1 MFIHSNSLIW
11 RITKRVGVLLLITTA
26 IICSVYLFT
35 FYHILQ
41 NNLNDQQ
48 EEMVTLIE
56 SNFDSNIGEAN
67 IVLDRLFR
75 AINFS
80 YFLDT
85 NNNLSTR
92 DISFFT
98 YNLERALTSNR
109 ILYEGKFSNITVY
122 SSNELLHIENR
133 MWSRPLHVLLD
144 DPNFS
149 SVLQSDEFTVIGTA
163 NEGNEVT
170 LPIFRKIYTHNP
182 RRLVGV
188 VEIKVPIRIL
198 LDYDAVTTSSEFD
211 VVVLCDQ
218 TGDFIY
224 GSSEFSYESR
234 ILLRDRIQERILS
247 GLIQL
252 DGVSY
257 IQSLRNH
264 PTVGIYF
271 GILTPRSSIYWNL
284 MTQVVVI
291 ILISLILYVTLLV
304 VIFTLLKNDLKRIL
318 LLDSKMQ
325 QVGEGNF
332 EVVIQEDQVQDEISR
347 ITRTFNEMASRLTQV
362 IKEKLQQEQVL
373 QEAELKSLHAQINPH
388 FLYNTLETMRMQ
400 CEIDEYYTHGNN
412 LKLLSDLFRYSIRWG
427 NKEAPF
433 IMEWDNLVNYL
444 KIMQLRFGED
454 ISYDLQYEYDMDDV
468 LVPKMLLQP
477 LVENSFGHGFKEML
491 PPWRLSV
498 HVTKEEENMSIVI
511 CDNGTGIE
519 KERLIELQGYL
530 SQETTDSEYRS
541 NQESI
546 GLMNTKQRLRMICG
560 DQSNIEIDSE
570 YGEGTTIVIT
580 IPL

>member
-1 MFIHSNSLIW
+1 VVS
-11 RITKRVGVLLLITTA
+11 
-26 IICSVYLFT
+26 
-35 FYHILQ
+35 
-41 NNLNDQQ
+41 
-48 EEMVTLIE
+48 E
-56 SNFDSNIGEAN
+56 SNETYHEGFLSIIEALSYGEDAL
-67 IVLDRLFR
+67 IDPTFVQESEATKLLQEGEVLGIYRLTE
-75 AINFS
+75 
-80 YFLDT
+80 D
-85 NNNLSTR
+85 
-92 DISFFT
+92 
-98 YNLERALTSNR
+98 
-109 ILYEGKFSNITVY
+109 GV
-122 SSNELLHIENR
+122 
-133 MWSRPLHVLLD
+133 
-144 DPNFS
+144 
-149 SVLQSDEFTVIGTA
+149 
-163 NEGNEVT
+163 
-170 LPIFRKIYTHNP
+170 
-182 RRLVGV
+182 RLVVANQGIRQSILV
-188 VEIKVPIRIL
+188 MIADRNVQVE
-198 LDYDAVTTSSEFD
+198 AT
-211 VVVLCDQ
+211 
-218 TGDFIY
+218 
-224 GSSEFSYESR
+224 
-234 ILLRDRIQERILS
+234 
-247 GLIQL
+247 
-252 DGVSY
+252 
-257 IQSLRNH
+257 
-264 PTVGIYF
+264 
-271 GILTPRSSIYWNL
+271 
-284 MTQVVVI
+284 
-291 ILISLILYVTLLV
+291 
-304 VIFTLLKNDLKRIL
+304 
-318 LLDSKMQ
+318 
-325 QVGEGNF
+325 
-332 EVVIQEDQVQDEISR
+332 
-347 ITRTFNEMASRLTQV
+347 ITRIATRY
-362 IKEKLQQEQVL
+362 QELIPQAIADITSEAQVL